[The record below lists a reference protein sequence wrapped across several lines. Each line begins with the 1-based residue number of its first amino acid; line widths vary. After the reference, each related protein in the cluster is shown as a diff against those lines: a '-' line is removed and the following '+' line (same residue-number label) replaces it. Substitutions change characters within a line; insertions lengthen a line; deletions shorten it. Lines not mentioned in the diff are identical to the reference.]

1 MTSLNFVNTQ
11 QTKKRLCIPPVGSYM
26 LIVYIQQFVRV
37 GTHTQISTKRTE
49 MEINTKPLLKISN
62 GFVCFAVDSEATL
75 EMRF

>member
-1 MTSLNFVNTQ
+1 
-11 QTKKRLCIPPVGSYM
+11 M

-37 GTHTQISTKRTE
+37 GTHTHKYLPKRTE

-75 EMRF
+75 EMRFWNKI